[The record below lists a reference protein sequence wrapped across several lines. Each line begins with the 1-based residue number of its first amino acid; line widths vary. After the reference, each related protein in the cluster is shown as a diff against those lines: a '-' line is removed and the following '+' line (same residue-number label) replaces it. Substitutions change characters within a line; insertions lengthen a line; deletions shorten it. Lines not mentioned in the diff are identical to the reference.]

1 MENNNGMS
9 RDTLIDKIRELSFVK
24 NELALFLDTH
34 PDSEVAIDYFHKT
47 CAALDDYTARLAN
60 MGVPITQG
68 DVVSD
73 ERWTWAEESWPWQKD
88 KVGGNKNV
96 GV

>member
-1 MENNNGMS
+1 MEINGNMT
-9 RDTLIDKIRELSFVK
+9 RDMLMDKIRELSFVK

-34 PDSEVAIDYFHKT
+34 PTSEVAIDYFHKT
-47 CAALDDYTARLAN
+47 CEALGDYTKRLAN
-60 MGVPITQG
+60 MGVPVTQD

-73 ERWTWAEESWPWQKD
+73 ETWTWANESWPWQKD
-88 KVGGNKNV
+88 TGGKSNV